1 MFTILLGKRNRLF
14 HQNRSQDSTL
24 ISVLLNAVLT
34 VSHWYIFFIFR
45 VTTTNISPDD
55 LSTTRVLL
63 ILYLKNAGK
72 IVEHI
77 LIHCWTESFP
87 ISKQRK
93 LKVFSSINNVRHFV
107 YTLMRSAQSYK
118 HYTARCCPGQ
128 VGRWNLI
135 VARGMLKPVYFAVA
149 ETMLE
154 FFLFCKL
161 HILHPGSNG
170 PSSKCS
176 FSSALRSSLTRL
188 RREPSV
194 SIYKKKMSSG
204 TQGTH
209 FVKSRAHLPKPT
221 SNLDDTALRSAILM
235 KADPVA
241 SLHANRLFSG
251 RACSCK
257 KDPSCF

>member
-1 MFTILLGKRNRLF
+1 MQFWLC
-14 HQNRSQDSTL
+14 L
-24 ISVLLNAVLT
+24 ID
-34 VSHWYIFFIFR
+34 FFFLIFR
-45 VTTTNISPDD
+45 VTTTNISPGD
-55 LSTTRVLL
+55 LSRTRVLL

-118 HYTARCCPGQ
+118 HYTERCCPGQ

-154 FFLFCKL
+154 FFCFCKL
-161 HILHPGSNG
+161 HILHPGSSG

-176 FSSALRSSLTRL
+176 FSSALCASLTRL

-204 TQGTH
+204 AQGTH
-209 FVKSRAHLPKPT
+209 FVKSRAHFPKPT
-221 SNLDDTALRSAILM
+221 SEIISMILLGEAPFWWRQTMWRAFMQIAGSAVAHAHA
-235 KADPVA
+235 KKTPVV
-241 SLHANRLFSG
+241 FSYYF
-251 RACSCK
+251 A
-257 KDPSCF
+257 